1 MAGAL
6 DSVARARE
14 LQSPELGRGD
24 RATERTNIP
33 RENDAPAAAKSKLP
47 ARLLYPLAAPFDSNH
62 MTYMSYRLLMALLLY
77 LPDMTYM
84 SYPQLDVPKRNSS
97 LNMTYMS

>member
-47 ARLLYPLAAPFDSNH
+47 ARLLYAPTAPFGSIG
-62 MTYMSYRLLMALLLY
+62 
-77 LPDMTYM
+77 MTYM
-84 SYPQLDVPKRNSS
+84 SYPLLVEFSCYVLDMP
-97 LNMTYMS
+97 YMS